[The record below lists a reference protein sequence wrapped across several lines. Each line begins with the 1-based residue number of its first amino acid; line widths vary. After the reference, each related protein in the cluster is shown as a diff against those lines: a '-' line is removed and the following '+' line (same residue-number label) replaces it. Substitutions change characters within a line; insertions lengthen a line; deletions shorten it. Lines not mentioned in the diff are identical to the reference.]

1 MKKFKLKWNKKRILL
16 VSIIFLSLLII
27 GIIIGFIKS
36 RVTATSPIGM
46 TESYFEKIQKED
58 KSITSKITYPFSD
71 NLNAYQEQRYKE
83 MVKKQYRNIHYTI
96 LEEYVGD
103 VDSNITIQVTVIDLK
118 DAYEKAN
125 SYVFA
130 HKDKFV
136 NEKGDMDEAEVINY
150 KLEQMEKAKDTV
162 DYSIVINYY
171 KNDANQW
178 VMTDLS
184 STDLEK
190 ISGTF

>member
-1 MKKFKLKWNKKRILL
+1 MSSDSFPVPDPLHDPGIRIFWTDGKMIPVRLRGYGKA
-16 VSIIFLSLLII
+16 
-27 GIIIGFIKS
+27 GISMRG
-36 RVTATSPIGM
+36 
-46 TESYFEKIQKED
+46 IQKED
-58 KSITSKITYPFSD
+58 KFITSKITYPFSD

-136 NEKGDMDEAEVINY
+136 NEKGDVDEAEVINY

-171 KNDANQW
+171 KNDRGQW

-184 STDLEK
+184 SSSLEK
-190 ISGTF
+190 IAGVF